1 MMSKITAA
9 FIAIGLLLAGCQSNN
24 PNQADAETT
33 SMPAP
38 VSPATAEQTAEP
50 IAFKEDPPDSA
61 FDQIDSLI
69 HQYQQK
75 LVQAIDTNTFS
86 EVEPYLAPGSSLY
99 EAQSKLVADL
109 YSRRITES
117 LITST
122 IYGYT
127 DIGNEI
133 QIEVTERVKID
144 YPDKGARVQDFNW
157 LYTAKQV
164 DGKLK
169 LSGLKEWTTYDQDME
184 QRSGAVK
191 GDGYYAE
198 MLFDNYPA
206 ILEKAIRT
214 LDLTDI
220 RRISGSDTVF
230 EQQKK
235 LISWFRRTGE
245 DVTVTAKT
253 VKEDPIRQYG
263 MELNFVDGYK
273 GTGTQMVYFQIS
285 EIREHNG
292 FGGRAVIDYYSD
304 REIDDVFA
312 ADPKAVIRYHYI
324 RIHPDMPEYLL
335 KIYGRAEGEHIED
348 QTYHANKI
356 ELYDGDRLLQSIP
369 LETTDT
375 WNGMSLGAEVEDM
388 NFDGYLDLRIQS
400 SIPAGPNTPYLYWL
414 WNPETSLLEVNKELE
429 EITAPEFDSSTQ
441 TIHSFNRD
449 NAAEYSDVYYRY
461 IEGSPVVVRS
471 LIHKFDDDQVLW
483 QVTINELINGKMQA
497 TGQYEE
503 ADE

>member
-1 MMSKITAA
+1 MRSKVLAA
-9 FIAIGLLLAGCQSNN
+9 AIAISVLLASCQSH
-24 PNQADAETT
+24 PSNQANAETT

-38 VSPATAEQTAEP
+38 VSPAAAEHTAEP
-50 IAFKEDPPDSA
+50 IAFKEEPPDST
-61 FDQIDSLI
+61 FDQINSLI
-69 HQYQQK
+69 HHYQQK

-109 YSRRITES
+109 YSRQITES
-117 LITST
+117 LISST

-127 DIGNEI
+127 DKENEI
-133 QIEVTERVKID
+133 QIEVTEKVMIH

-157 LYTAKQV
+157 LYTAKQA

-169 LSGLKEWTTYDQDME
+169 LSGLEEWTTYDKDME

-191 GDGYYAE
+191 RDGYYAE

-235 LISWFRRTGE
+235 LIGWFRRTGE
-245 DVTVTAKT
+245 EVIITAKT
-253 VKEDPIRQYG
+253 VKQDPLRQYG

-273 GTGTQMVYFQIS
+273 GTGTQMVYFQIG
-285 EIREHNG
+285 EIRNKNG
-292 FGGRAVIDYYSD
+292 FGGRAVIDYFSD
-304 REIDDVFA
+304 REIDDSFA
-312 ADPKAVIRYHYI
+312 ADPQAVIRYQYI

-348 QTYHANKI
+348 QSYHANKI
-356 ELYDGDRLLQSIP
+356 ELYDGDRLVQSIP
-369 LETTDT
+369 LEATDT
-375 WNGMSLGAEVEDM
+375 WDGMNLGAEVEDM
-388 NFDGYLDLRIQS
+388 NFDGFLDLRIQS
-400 SIPAGPNTPYLYWL
+400 LIPAGPNTPYLYWL
-414 WNPETSLLEVNKELE
+414 WNPKSSLLELNKELE
-429 EITAPEFDSSTQ
+429 EITATEFDSFTQ
-441 TIHSFNRD
+441 TIHCFNRD

-461 IEGSPVVVRS
+461 IEGSPVVVLS

-483 QVTINELINGKMQA
+483 QVTINELINGKMQV